1 MGRVL
6 QYLTNYLFLDQSK
19 LPAVL
24 RTYRDA
30 LTSDIK
36 HTIKT
41 VVAELLP
48 ILFVRPPD
56 VGELPSA
63 DRQAD
68 LDGSCAKLASCSSPS
83 YALFACK

>member
-6 QYLTNYLFLDQSK
+6 QYLTIFFCMDQSK

-68 LDGSCAKLASCSSPS
+68 LDGPCAELTLSKLCIVC
-83 YALFACK
+83 L

>member
-68 LDGSCAKLASCSSPS
+68 LDGSCANQTLSSSTKLCIVC
-83 YALFACK
+83 L